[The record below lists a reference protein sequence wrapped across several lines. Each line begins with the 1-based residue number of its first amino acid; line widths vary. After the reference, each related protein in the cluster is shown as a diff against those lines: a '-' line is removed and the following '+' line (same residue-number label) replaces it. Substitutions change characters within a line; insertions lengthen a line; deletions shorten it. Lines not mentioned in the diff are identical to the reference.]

1 MDEIGHKKQ
10 ILCIRTCVRVL
21 VNNVNIVTLVSDV
34 AMVTLIT
41 ITALDAMVTEFTM
54 FRWLL

>member
-1 MDEIGHKKQ
+1 VVEIGHRRQ
-10 ILCIRTCVRVL
+10 ILFIPTCVSVL

-41 ITALDAMVTEFTM
+41 VTALVAMVTGFTM
-54 FRWLL
+54 LHWLL